1 MRQQTAIWILLAC
14 GGALG
19 VIALM
24 RPDLLAGGMGVRL
37 LYFALLLAF
46 VGSAAVTHFRASPGG
61 AARNVLIWL
70 VVVVAIA
77 AVYRLWQTW
86 TAGA

>member
-1 MRQQTAIWILLAC
+1 MRRDAAIWILLAC

-24 RPDLLAGGMGVRL
+24 RPELLSGGQGVNL
-37 LYFALLLAF
+37 LYFALLFAF

-61 AARNVLIWL
+61 ALRNILIWL
-70 VVVVAIA
+70 AVVVA
-77 AVYRLWQTW
+77 L
-86 TAGA
+86 AGAYRVWEIWGV